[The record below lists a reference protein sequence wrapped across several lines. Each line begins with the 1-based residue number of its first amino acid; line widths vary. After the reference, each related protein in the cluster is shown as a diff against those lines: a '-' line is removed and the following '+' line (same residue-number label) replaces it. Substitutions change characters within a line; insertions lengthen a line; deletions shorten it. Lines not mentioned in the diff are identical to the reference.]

1 MHSTGSEL
9 VLNTLYTA
17 PLHKP
22 GPLSR
27 GLTSYKLGSL
37 SHGLTSH
44 NPGPLS
50 HGLTPHADDALR
62 VLSWEQKN

>member
-1 MHSTGSEL
+1 MQSTGSES

-27 GLTSYKLGSL
+27 
-37 SHGLTSH
+37 GLTSH

-62 VLSWEQKN
+62 VLFWEQKN